1 MVSSAKT
8 IPSENAL
15 YERTGTPPL
24 GKAIPLALQHVVAMV
39 VGCITMPMIV
49 ASAAGVSASDQIIMV
64 QGSLLVAA
72 LAILLQAFGVKGFIS
87 SGLPVMVGSGFAFLP
102 TLRSIAEQQGMGA
115 VAGAQIAGA
124 CLGMLVGLCFTKIRF
139 LFPPIVTASVVLT
152 IGISLYDTA
161 VNYMAGGSSASP
173 TYGSVRN
180 WALALIT
187 LITVIFCG
195 QFCKGMVKA
204 SATLIGMVVGYFVAL
219 AMGMIQ
225 FTDVASAAWVQLPA
239 AFHFTPEFNLNAMIS
254 LGIVFMVNTVQDIGQ
269 FEATSNGVYERAATN
284 AEITGGVIANN
295 LCSLLGGVFGGAPV
309 AAAGQNVGIVTT
321 TKVINRWVFGI
332 AGSLVAVAALVP
344 KLSAILITIPQ
355 PVLGGATITVFGSIA
370 MTGVRMLARD
380 GLSPRSV
387 FIAGLSVALAVG
399 IPQTANAFAG
409 CPAWVSQIFGNS
421 EVIVVAVVAILLNLI
436 LPNPIEK
443 KEN

>member
-1 MVSSAKT
+1 MASAKAA
-8 IPSENAL
+8 PSEQAL
-15 YERTGTPPL
+15 YTRTGMPPL
-24 GKAIPLALQHVVAMV
+24 AKAIPLALQHVVAMV

-102 TLRSIAEQQGMGA
+102 TLRSIVEQHGMGGL
-115 VAGAQIAGA
+115 VGAQIAGA
-124 CLGMLVGLCFTKIRF
+124 CVGMLVGLCFTKIRF

-161 VNYMAGGSSASP
+161 INYMAGGVATDPS
-173 TYGSVRN
+173 YGSARN
-180 WALALIT
+180 WILAFIT
-187 LITVIFCG
+187 LATVIICG
-195 QFCKGMVKA
+195 QFCKGMIKA
-204 SATLIGMVVGYFVAL
+204 SATLIGMLVGYLAAM
-219 AMGMIQ
+219 AMGMIH
-225 FTDVASAAWVQLPA
+225 FTEVGSAAWVQLPA
-239 AFHFTPEFNLNAMIS
+239 PFHFAPEFNLNAIIS
-254 LGIVFMVNTVQDIGQ
+254 LGIVFMVNAVQDIGQ
-269 FEATSNGVYERAATN
+269 FEATANGAYERAATN

-295 LCSLLGGVFGGAPV
+295 LCSLLGGIFGGVPV
-309 AAAGQNVGIVTT
+309 AAAGQNVGIVVT
-321 TKVINRWVFGI
+321 TKVINRVVFGI
-332 AGSLVAVAALVP
+332 AGGVVAVAALVP

-355 PVLGGATITVFGSIA
+355 PVLGGATVTVFGSIA
-370 MTGVRMLARD
+370 MTGVRMLARE

-387 FIAGLSVALAVG
+387 FIAGLSVAMAVG

-409 CPAWVSQIFGNS
+409 CPAWIGQIFGNS
-421 EVIVVAVVAILLNLI
+421 EVIVVALTAILLNLI
-436 LPNPIEK
+436 LPKEK

>member
-1 MVSSAKT
+1 MESCAKT
-8 IPSENAL
+8 SPSESAL
-15 YERTGTPPL
+15 YTQTGMPPL

-49 ASAAGVSASDQIIMV
+49 ASTAGVSPADQIIMV

-72 LAILLQAFGVKGFIS
+72 LAILLQAFGVKGFVG

-102 TLRSIAEQQGMGA
+102 TLRAVVEQHGMAGM
-115 VAGAQIAGA
+115 AGAQIAGA
-124 CLGMLVGLCFTKIRF
+124 CLGMIVGLCFSKIRF

-161 VNYMAGGSSASP
+161 INYMAGGSASDP
-173 TYGSVRN
+173 SYGSARN
-180 WALALIT
+180 WILALIT
-187 LITVIFCG
+187 LATVIVCS

-204 SATLIGMVVGYFVAL
+204 SATLIGMLVGYLAAL
-219 AMGMIQ
+219 AMGMIH
-225 FTDVASAAWVQLPA
+225 FTDVSSAAWVQLPA
-239 AFHFTPEFNLNAMIS
+239 PFHFAPAFNLNAVIS
-254 LGIVFMVNTVQDIGQ
+254 LGIVFIVNAVQDIGQ
-269 FEATSNGVYERAATN
+269 FEATANGAFEREATSQ
-284 AEITGGVIANN
+284 EITGGVIANN
-295 LCSLLGGVFGGAPV
+295 LCSLLGGIFGGVPV
-309 AAAGQNVGIVTT
+309 AAAGQNVGIVVT
-321 TKVINRWVFGI
+321 TKVINRVVFGI
-332 AGSLVAVAALVP
+332 AGGVVAVAALVP

-370 MTGVRMLARD
+370 MTGVRMLSRE

-387 FIAGLSVALAVG
+387 FIAGLSVAMAVG

-409 CPAWVSQIFGNS
+409 CPAWVGQIFGNS
-421 EVIVVAVVAILLNLI
+421 EVIVVAVTAILLNLI
-436 LPNPIEK
+436 LPKEK

>member
-1 MVSSAKT
+1 
-8 IPSENAL
+8 
-15 YERTGTPPL
+15 
-24 GKAIPLALQHVVAMV
+24 MV

-102 TLRSIAEQQGMGA
+102 TLRSIVEQSGMGGL
-115 VAGAQIAGA
+115 VGAQIAGA
-124 CLGMLVGLCFTKIRF
+124 CVGMLVGLCFTKIRF

-161 VNYMAGGSSASP
+161 INYMAGGVATDPS
-173 TYGSVRN
+173 YGSARN
-180 WALALIT
+180 WILAFIT
-187 LITVIFCG
+187 LATVIVCG
-195 QFCKGMVKA
+195 QFCKGMINA
-204 SATLIGMVVGYFVAL
+204 SATLIGMLVGYLAAM
-219 AMGMIQ
+219 AMGMIH
-225 FTDVASAAWVQLPA
+225 FTEVGTAAWVQLPA
-239 AFHFTPEFNLNAMIS
+239 PFHFAPEFNLNAIIS
-254 LGIVFMVNTVQDIGQ
+254 LGIVFMVNAVQDIGQ
-269 FEATSNGVYERAATN
+269 FEATANGAYERAATN

-295 LCSLLGGVFGGAPV
+295 LCSLLGGIFGGV
-309 AAAGQNVGIVTT
+309 
-321 TKVINRWVFGI
+321 
-332 AGSLVAVAALVP
+332 VAVAALVP

-355 PVLGGATITVFGSIA
+355 PVLGGATVTVFGSIA
-370 MTGVRMLARD
+370 MTGVRMLARE

-387 FIAGLSVALAVG
+387 FIAGLSVAMAVG

-409 CPAWVSQIFGNS
+409 CPAWIGQIFGNS
-421 EVIVVAVVAILLNLI
+421 EVIIVALTAILLNLI
-436 LPNPIEK
+436 LPKEK

>member
-1 MVSSAKT
+1 MQTTKKPT
-8 IPSENAL
+8 PSESVL
-15 YERTGTPPL
+15 YERTGMPPI

-49 ASAAGVSASDQIIMV
+49 ASAAGVSSSDQIIMV

-72 LAILLQAFGVKGFIS
+72 LAILLQAFGVKGFVS

-102 TLRSIAEQQGMGA
+102 TLRAVVEQHGMSGM
-115 VAGAQIAGA
+115 VGAQIAGA
-124 CLGMLVGLCFTKIRF
+124 CMGMVVGLCFKKIRF

-161 VNYMAGGSSASP
+161 VNYMAGGSASDP
-173 TYGSVRN
+173 NYGSVRN
-180 WALALIT
+180 WVLALIT
-187 LITVIFCG
+187 LATVIFCG
-195 QFCKGMVKA
+195 QFCKGMIKA
-204 SATLIGMVVGYFVAL
+204 SSTLIGMVVGYFVAL
-219 AMGMIQ
+219 AMGMIH
-225 FTDVASAAWVQLPA
+225 FNDVGTAAWIQLPEP
-239 AFHFTPEFNLNAMIS
+239 FHFAPAFYLNSVIS
-254 LGIVFMVNTVQDIGQ
+254 LGIVFMVNAVQDIGQ
-269 FEATSNGVYERAATN
+269 FEATANGVYERPATN

-295 LCSLLGGVFGGAPV
+295 LCSLLGGVFGGVPV
-309 AAAGQNVGIVTT
+309 AAAGQNVGIVVTT
-321 TKVINRWVFGI
+321 HVINRVVFGI
-332 AGSLVAVAALVP
+332 AGGIVAVAALVP
-344 KLSAILITIPQ
+344 KFSAILITIPQ

-380 GLSPRSV
+380 GLSSRSM

-409 CPAWVSQIFGNS
+409 CPEWVSQIFGSS
-421 EVIVVAVVAILLNLI
+421 EVIVVALSAMLLNLI
-436 LPNPIEK
+436 LPKEK

>member
-1 MVSSAKT
+1 MASAKAT
-8 IPSENAL
+8 PSEQAL
-15 YERTGTPPL
+15 YTRTGMPPL
-24 GKAIPLALQHVVAMV
+24 AKAIPLALQHVVAMV

-102 TLRSIAEQQGMGA
+102 TLRSIVEQSGMGGL
-115 VAGAQIAGA
+115 VGAQIVGA
-124 CLGMLVGLCFTKIRF
+124 CVGMLVGLCFTKIRF

-161 VNYMAGGSSASP
+161 INYMAGGVASDP
-173 TYGSVRN
+173 SYGSARN
-180 WALALIT
+180 WILAFIT
-187 LITVIFCG
+187 LATVIVCG

-204 SATLIGMVVGYFVAL
+204 SATLIGMLVGYLAAM
-219 AMGMIQ
+219 AMGMIH
-225 FTDVASAAWVQLPA
+225 FTEVGTAAWVQLPA
-239 AFHFTPEFNLNAMIS
+239 PFHFAPEFNLNVVIS
-254 LGIVFMVNTVQDIGQ
+254 LGIVFMVNAVQDIGQ
-269 FEATSNGVYERAATN
+269 FEATANGAYERAATN

-295 LCSLLGGVFGGAPV
+295 LCSLLGGIFGGVPV
-309 AAAGQNVGIVTT
+309 AAAGQNVGIVVT
-321 TKVINRWVFGI
+321 TKVINRVVFGI
-332 AGSLVAVAALVP
+332 AGGVVAVAALVP

-355 PVLGGATITVFGSIA
+355 PVLGGATVTVFGSIA
-370 MTGVRMLARD
+370 MTGVRMLARE
-380 GLSPRSV
+380 GLSPCSV
-387 FIAGLSVALAVG
+387 FIAGLSVAMAVG

-409 CPAWVSQIFGNS
+409 CPAWIGQIFGNS
-421 EVIVVAVVAILLNLI
+421 EVIIVALTAILLNLI
-436 LPNPIEK
+436 LPKEK